1 MQVKVISLQYYLY
14 FLIKKSKKWDDKT
27 LGANKWE
34 TLFSNDNMVFI
45 PAKEVL
51 SNNYNLAA
59 AVERGNV
66 RFDILIWMC
75 WQQPKLMSALAVM
88 KKAKILY

>member
-1 MQVKVISLQYYLY
+1 
-14 FLIKKSKKWDDKT
+14 
-27 LGANKWE
+27 
-34 TLFSNDNMVFI
+34 MVFI

-66 RFDILIWMC
+66 RFDDTYLDV
-75 WQQPKLMSALAVM
+75 LAA
-88 KKAKILY
+88 AKIDVSTGSNEKSKNIILKEIEHFKRDRAFNRRKSFL